1 MDRRTALLGLSGA
14 VMSFASPQAGPAS
27 PAPVTIDRRKGAGPG
42 RRPAVLL
49 LHGADG
55 LTRRSQY
62 QFAAQML
69 ASQGYTVLFPHY
81 FELTGEQR
89 ASYGEISTKYATW
102 LNGLQ
107 GVLAA
112 ISNDPAINPSRI
124 AVVGA
129 SLGGALA
136 LSLAARDHRVRAVV
150 SYFAFRPEDLSAGR
164 SPAPTL
170 VLHGDADRL
179 VPVSN
184 AAAIET
190 ALRARGGIVET
201 QIYPGEGHGF
211 SQAAQLDAA
220 TRTGAFLARY
230 LTG

>member
-1 MDRRTALLGLSGA
+1 
-14 VMSFASPQAGPAS
+14 MSLASPQARPAS
-27 PAPVTIDRRKGAGPG
+27 PAPVTIDRSEGAGPG

-62 QFAAQML
+62 QFAAQIL

-89 ASYGEISTKYATW
+89 ASYGEISAKYPTW

-107 GVLAA
+107 GVRAA

-124 AVVGA
+124 ALVGA

-136 LSLAARDHRVRAVV
+136 LSIAARDRRVKAVV
-150 SYFAFRPEDLSAGR
+150 SYFAFRPQDLGSGR
-164 SPAPTL
+164 SSAPTL
-170 VLHGDADRL
+170 VLHGDSDRL

-184 AAAIET
+184 AAAIQAT
-190 ALRARGGIVET
+190 LRARGGIVET

-211 SQAAQLDAA
+211 SQAVQLDAA
-220 TRTGAFLARY
+220 KRTGAFLARY